1 MFLKKILEKISIA
14 AAVSVMATS
23 AYANCHNDVPVKTIS
38 NAFPAYEVMTAAMKA
53 CGNVESELDKDHR
66 LKIVDAFSANPSLY
80 TMTSL
85 TNSTSVPMLDADL
98 LRPLDGLIAA
108 HGSSLKPNQFIKI
121 DGQTMAIAAFANT
134 QHLMYRKDI
143 LSDLGIAVPTTW
155 DEYIAAAKKIQ
166 AAGVVDYPIG
176 HYMKDGWNLA
186 FVFINHFL
194 GEGGDFF
201 NDDWTPSINNEK
213 GMAVLERMTKL
224 ASLMDPEYLV
234 SDTTYVTKQMQQGK
248 IAMANLWASRAG
260 AVNDPA
266 ESSVSGKV
274 VMAAGLKGS
283 ATIASTIWWDGWA
296 IAKNISDKEAEAA
309 MKLIVASM
317 SEDVIKAH
325 NDDAIW
331 LASGFNPGP
340 AAAGAFA
347 TASQGAPNYPMTK
360 YIGSMHS
367 ALGKNIAAFMTGKKD
382 AKTTLADIEKAY
394 ITDAKEKG
402 LLK

>member
-283 ATIASTIWWDGWA
+283 ATTASTIWWDGWA

-382 AKTTLADIEKAY
+382 AKTTLADIETAY

-402 LLK
+402 LLD